1 MVQKLPL
8 HGQPRSCR
16 FGGDHLL
23 DQGQQLGQPG
33 ARQDTADPAGG
44 SDGDWLAIK
53 QSSAGGLEEGRA
65 GGKGAGWEPL
75 GRQAARGQAAG
86 SSSPGVLAQEAAAAS
101 RYSRERALTL
111 LLPGPLSG
119 SRFPRRLSVHGATNL
134 RHCNPTGP
142 ETVP

>member
-1 MVQKLPL
+1 MDNQGAVGLEVTISLTKDSSWGSQEPGRTLQIPL
-8 HGQPRSCR
+8 VALMGT
-16 FGGDHLL
+16 GYL
-23 DQGQQLGQPG
+23 
-33 ARQDTADPAGG
+33 
-44 SDGDWLAIK
+44 LAIK

-75 GRQAARGQAAG
+75 GRQAARGRAAG